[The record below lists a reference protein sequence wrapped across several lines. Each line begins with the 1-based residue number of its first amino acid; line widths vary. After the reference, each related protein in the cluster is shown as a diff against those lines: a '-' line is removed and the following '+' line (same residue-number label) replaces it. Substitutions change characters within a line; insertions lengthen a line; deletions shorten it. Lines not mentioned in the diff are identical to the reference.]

1 MKGVFHDENSSICQS
16 WTNKLVDIDK
26 PQIQNADDVII
37 RVVRNFVCG
46 SDL

>member
-1 MKGVFHDENSSICQS
+1 MMKTAVFAKAGQM
-16 WTNKLVDIDK
+16 KLVDIDK